1 MTKKIIWA
9 KRHTCE
15 NYLLQYSSAKAFLF
29 YYESANRG
37 DQKESHMKEVVIVS
51 GVRTAIGTF
60 GASLKDVSA
69 IKLGA
74 LAIRE
79 VLKKVHLKPIVQ
91 KELLEVGPDAFKGAG
106 MTELEK
112 SNYKWDESMQG
123 VQVDEVIMGN
133 VIQAGQG
140 QNPGRQAMIYAG
152 VPKETN
158 AFTIN
163 KVCASGLKAIALG
176 AQSIVAG
183 EAEVVV
189 AGGMENMSQVPYAF
203 PLGRWGARMFNQE
216 MVDLMVFDGLFEI
229 FYGYHMGLTAENI
242 AEKFGISRKEQDELG
257 LLSHQRARAAIKNG
271 NFKEEIVPVI
281 IPQRKGDPIIFDTDE
296 RPMDTSLEKMGKLAT
311 AFKAGGTVTAGNASG
326 INDAAAAVLLM
337 TKEKAK
343 ALNLEP
349 MGTIRSYAT
358 GGVDPAYMGLGPV
371 PAVRKALK
379 KAGVTLN
386 DIGLIELNEA
396 FASQAIACIRELQ
409 FDMEKTNVNG
419 SGISLGHPIGCSG
432 ARLIVTLL
440 HEMKRRKVNLGL
452 ASLCIGGGQ
461 GMAMIIEKS

>member
-1 MTKKIIWA
+1 M
-9 KRHTCE
+9 R
-15 NYLLQYSSAKAFLF
+15 N
-29 YYESANRG
+29 
-37 DQKESHMKEVVIVS
+37 VVIVS
-51 GVRTAIGTF
+51 GVRTAVGTF
-60 GASLKDVSA
+60 GASLKDVPVV
-69 IKLGA
+69 KLGA
-74 LAIRE
+74 AVIRDVLKRVSLKPVIKRE
-79 VLKKVHLKPIVQ
+79 VLDVA
-91 KELLEVGPDAFKGAG
+91 PDAFKGAE
-106 MTELEK
+106 MTALEK
-112 SNYKWDESMQG
+112 SNYQWEGTKAE
-123 VQVDEVIMGN
+123 VEVDEVIMGN
-133 VIQAGQG
+133 VLQSGQG
-140 QNPGRQAMIYAG
+140 QNPARQAMIYGG
-152 VPKETN
+152 VPKEAN

-176 AQSIVAG
+176 TQAIQLG
-183 EAEVVV
+183 EADVVI

-242 AEKFGISRKEQDELG
+242 AEKFGITRNDQDELG

-271 NFKEEIVPVI
+271 IFKEEIVPI
-281 IPQRKGDPIIFDTDE
+281 MIPQKKGEPLTFDTDE
-296 RPMDTSLEKMGKLAT
+296 RPMDTSLEKMAKLPT
-311 AFKAGGTVTAGNASG
+311 AFKKGGTVTAGNASG

-337 TKEKAK
+337 SKEKAK

-349 MGTIRSYAT
+349 LGVIKSYAS
-358 GGVDPAYMGLGPV
+358 GGVDPAFMGLGPI

-379 KAGVTLN
+379 KAGVSLS

-396 FASQAIACIRELQ
+396 FASQAIACIRELK

-440 HEMKRRKVNLGL
+440 NEMRRRKTHLGL
-452 ASLCIGGGQ
+452 ATLCIGGGQ
-461 GMAMIIEKS
+461 GMAMIVERS

>member
-1 MTKKIIWA
+1 
-9 KRHTCE
+9 
-15 NYLLQYSSAKAFLF
+15 
-29 YYESANRG
+29 
-37 DQKESHMKEVVIVS
+37 MKEVVIVS

-74 LAIRE
+74 LVIKEA
-79 VLKKVHLKPIVQ
+79 LKKVGLKPIVK
-91 KELLEVGPDAFKGAG
+91 KELLDVAPDGLKSSG

-112 SNYKWDESMQG
+112 SNYTWNESMQG

-140 QNPGRQAMIYAG
+140 QNPARQAMIYAG

-176 AQSIVAG
+176 AQSILSG
-183 EAEVVV
+183 EAEIVV

-242 AEKFGISRKEQDELG
+242 AEKFGISRNEQDELG
-257 LLSHQRARAAIKNG
+257 LLSHQRARAAIKSG
-271 NFKEEIVPVI
+271 LFKEEIVPVI
-281 IPQRKGDPIIFDTDE
+281 IPQKKGEPITFDTDE
-296 RPMDTSLEKMGKLAT
+296 RPMDTSLEKMAKLPT
-311 AFKAGGTVTAGNASG
+311 AFKKGGTVTAGNASG

-337 TKEKAK
+337 SKDMAK
-343 ALNLEP
+343 ALKLEP

-358 GGVDPAYMGLGPV
+358 GGVDPAYMGLGPI
-371 PAVRKALK
+371 PAVRKAFK
-379 KAGVTLN
+379 KSGVTLK
-386 DIGLIELNEA
+386 DIGIIELNEA

-440 HEMKRRKVNLGL
+440 HEMKQRKVNLGL
-452 ASLCIGGGQ
+452 ATLCIGGGQ
-461 GMAMIIEKS
+461 GMAMVVERS